1 MRSASSSTTTSR
13 YGYGLSTRSLPGGT
27 STSPARTARLKSSM
41 WRNPNDAR
49 SSYRMSIS
57 FTTHCSA
64 SAAFFG
70 FVMMGVIRCGTP
82 A

>member
-1 MRSASSSTTTSR
+1 MDP
-13 YGYGLSTRSLPGGT
+13 LV
-27 STSPARTARLKSSM
+27 TALLKSSM
-41 WRNPNDAR
+41 WRKPKLAR
-49 SSYRMSIS
+49 SSYLMSIS

-70 FVMMGVIRCGTP
+70 LVMMGVMRCGTP